1 MIAVIVSAIVFMVLA
16 LVTLWLFS
24 PKFRYWAE
32 RPKYTMLKRDEMF
45 ERATVNRLS
54 DHNDND
60 R

>member
-45 ERATVNRLS
+45 ERASHDELN
-54 DHNDND
+54 DHTGKHH
-60 R
+60 

>member
-1 MIAVIVSAIVFMVLA
+1 MIVSAIVFMVLA

-32 RPKYTMLKRDEMF
+32 RPKYTMLKRNDLF
-45 ERATVNRLS
+45 ENATMDALN
-54 DHNDND
+54 DHTDNH

>member
-1 MIAVIVSAIVFMVLA
+1 MIAVIISAIILMVLA

-32 RPKYTMLKRDEMF
+32 QPKYTMLKRNEMF
-45 ERATVNRLS
+45 ERASYDKSNDHS
-54 DHNDND
+54 DIH